1 MLRFSVRFFFHNR
14 KRTYQAIMT
23 LTLGLV
29 IYIATTL
36 LVRGYSSN
44 ISGMA
49 EIIEPSDLLLVIED
63 GKSLSESRIN
73 SEVLEYLEEYAVKTP
88 IVEVILPQLY
98 IPISVKGETGI
109 VINTHLRLLN
119 ITEFEQFQ
127 THHYT
132 FSKFDLNPDEL
143 IIGQQIANLMSAGVG
158 SILQVNI
165 DDYHIND
172 TFSLTSENNYSMVNI
187 IESGHEYDLE
197 LIGSI
202 NSFNLNVE
210 VDYYSFIELRILDRR
225 EISTIIADIEER
237 YGQLQVMN
245 EKQTQNFILYATE
258 DVIKTLTLLEI
269 LFFILMLV
277 SISYSIF
284 TLVKESEEE
293 IFTLRS
299 IGATQNQIIV
309 LFMLQSL
316 YIGLISGLISLI
328 VGYLGVSGI
337 VGVVT
342 AAMSLPFIPLSI
354 NLGLIGTIFL
364 FSLTLSLVS
373 GIYPAI
379 KASQIR
385 VIREDL

>member
-1 MLRFSVRFFFHNR
+1 MLKFSVRFFFHNR
-14 KRTYQAIMT
+14 KRTYQAITT

-49 EIIEPSDLLLVIED
+49 EIIEPSDLLLISQD
-63 GKSLSESRIN
+63 GKSLSESKIDF
-73 SEVLEYLEEYAVKTP
+73 EVLDYLQEYSIQTP

-98 IPISVKGETGI
+98 LPITIRGETGVEI
-109 VINTHLRLLN
+109 YTHLRLLN
-119 ITEFEQFQ
+119 ISLFEKFQ
-127 THHYT
+127 QHHYS
-132 FSKFDLNPDEL
+132 FPLSEMEPEEL
-143 IIGQQIANLMSAGVG
+143 IIGQQIAYLISAGVG
-158 SILQVNI
+158 STIQVQI
-165 DDYHIND
+165 EDLYVND
-172 TFSLTSENNYSMVNI
+172 TYYHSSSENFSITNI

-197 LIGSI
+197 LMGAID
-202 NSFNLNVE
+202 SFNFPVSIT
-210 VDYYSFIELRILDRR
+210 YFSFIELRIGDKR
-225 EISTIIADIEER
+225 EMDTIISDIENQYEN
-237 YGQLQVMN
+237 LNVKN
-245 EKQTQNFILYATE
+245 EKQTQNFIKYATE

-269 LFFILMLV
+269 MFFILMLV
-277 SISYSIF
+277 SISYSIY

-299 IGATQNQIIV
+299 IGATKQQIIL

-316 YIGLISGLISLI
+316 FIGIISGLLSLI

-342 AAMSLPFIPLSI
+342 AAMNLPFLPLSL
-354 NLGLIGTIFL
+354 NFDLIGTIFL

-373 GIYPAI
+373 GIYPSL

-385 VIREDL
+385 VIKEDL

>member
-49 EIIEPSDLLLVIED
+49 EIIEPSDLLLISED
-63 GKSLSESRIN
+63 GKSLSESKID
-73 SEVLEYLEEYAVKTP
+73 SEVLDFLQEYAIQTP
-88 IVEVILPQLY
+88 IVEVILPQIY
-98 IPISVKGETGI
+98 VPITIRGETG
-109 VINTHLRLLN
+109 VEINTHLRLLN
-119 ITEFEQFQ
+119 ISLFEQFQ
-127 THHYT
+127 QHQYS
-132 FSKFDLNPDEL
+132 FPLSEMYSGEL
-143 IIGQQIANLMSAGVG
+143 ILGQQTAYLISAGVG
-158 SILQVNI
+158 SIIQVQI
-165 DDYHIND
+165 EDLYVND
-172 TFSLTSENNYSMVNI
+172 TFYLSTTNNYSIVNI

-197 LIGSI
+197 LLGSI
-202 NSFNLNVE
+202 DTINLPE
-210 VDYYSFIELRILDRR
+210 SISYFSFIELRIGDKR
-225 EISTIIADIEER
+225 EIDTIISDIENQ
-237 YGQLQVMN
+237 YDNLNVMN
-245 EKQTQNFILYATE
+245 EKQTQNFIKYATE

-269 LFFILMLV
+269 MFFILMLV
-277 SISYSIF
+277 SISYSIY

-299 IGATQNQIIV
+299 IGATKNQIIL

-316 YIGLISGLISLI
+316 FIGLIAGLLSLI

-337 VGVVT
+337 VGIVT
-342 AAMSLPFIPLSI
+342 AAMNLPFIPLSI
-354 NLGLIGTIFL
+354 NFGLIGTIFL
-364 FSLTLSLVS
+364 FSLTLSIIS

-379 KASQIR
+379 RASQIR
-385 VIREDL
+385 VIKEDL